1 MRITHYTYHRL
12 LPLLLCLFSLQF
24 LPLSAHAR
32 LTGEA
37 ELGYVKYDATVDGA
51 KIIDANT
58 FQQRY
63 SLLYS
68 NSLAFAGGRVGGASY
83 SLGYEWGSF
92 DTTVKS
98 SLPGVGQSVS
108 QNRGHFLFNGE
119 VLVDP
124 KELPL
129 TFVAYSRDMN
139 RMQFQKD
146 LWQIG
151 GAVTSNGVVG
161 DIIRPNMPSNI
172 VDGQRIYSGAT
183 LLLGVRNGMTNGYNE
198 IFRLFPMLM
207 LDYRD
212 EIIHDTKSFTPTDSR
227 LSRFAFVSLNK
238 KDNWFHFR
246 STRYS
251 DYINPDNDWKEKA
264 FQIGTVDQNLQRRWI
279 DFTNWIKLSVDGSW
293 TKRDT
298 ANAIYTEERY
308 DVNLFA
314 IATRKTWEARTF
326 NTFSRVMEH
335 NGPTYDANVPLY
347 VTGTWGT
354 DTDWRFRASDRERK
368 QVDVAGI
375 WKSSSDMLSSLQFT
389 TFKRSPFTLT
399 PSASVEYFDETTS
412 GKTIALE
419 GAVETASTR
428 RFSSRYELFG
438 RYDIKY
444 FTAERSGVASSTYLT
459 QEIDGRLAYIPS
471 SVWRF
476 QLEQKFQM
484 GSGTNPGL
492 SGSAIVPNN
501 DFNTITDSTRYIQ
514 RDGVT
519 VNDYTRSISSAS
531 VSWSPLAR
539 LGISLSASE
548 DVLMASGQP
557 ASYITNLSN
566 TISYSVADLS
576 VNVNNRYQ
584 MQNSGDGTNNDLF
597 SSALVSY
604 RPDRNMDGS
613 LNFVYERRTIDNSSS
628 TYIDLTQK
636 FNYNFYRV
644 NGVNRKIL
652 ELNEQID
659 YTKNSNQS
667 QNSPLLISGVMSGL
681 VSTTASST
689 VTRVTLGA
697 RYYPLQR
704 LYLAATSQYY
714 LLDPGAIKGQIYT
727 GSLGFTASKFQ
738 VSLDYSYG
746 TQQNGLK
753 RVEQRFA
760 ANMKKFF

>member
-1 MRITHYTYHRL
+1 MRITHYTYLRL

-24 LPLSAHAR
+24 IPLSAHAR

-51 KIIDANT
+51 KVIDANS

-68 NSLAFAGGRVGGASY
+68 NSLAFAGGRVGGANY

-119 VLVDP
+119 VLIDP

-129 TFVAYSRDMN
+129 TFFAYSRDMN
-139 RMQFQKD
+139 RMQFQDD

-151 GAVTSNGVVG
+151 SFTSNGFVG
-161 DIIRPNMPSNI
+161 DIVRPNMPSNI

-207 LDYRD
+207 LDYKD
-212 EIIHDTKSFTPTDSR
+212 EIIHDPKSFTPMDTR

-264 FQIGTVDQNLQRRWI
+264 FQIGTIDQNLQRKWV
-279 DFTNWIKLSVDGSW
+279 DFTNWIKLSVDGGW
-293 TKRDT
+293 TKRDA
-298 ANAIYTEERY
+298 ANPIYTTERY
-308 DVNLFA
+308 DINLFA
-314 IATRKTWEARTF
+314 IATRKTWEARNF
-326 NTFSRVMEH
+326 NTFSRWTEGKILH
-335 NGPTYDANVPLY
+335 YDANVPVY
-347 VTGTWGT
+347 VTGTWGA
-354 DTDWRFRASDRERK
+354 DTDWRFRVSDREQK
-368 QVDVAGI
+368 LMSTSGVWESTSDV
-375 WKSSSDMLSSLQFT
+375 LSSLQVT

-399 PSASVEYFDETTS
+399 PSASVEYYDTTTT
-412 GKTIALE
+412 GKTLALE

-459 QEIDGRLAYIPS
+459 QDIDGRIAYIPS
-471 SVWRF
+471 SKWRF
-476 QLEQKFQM
+476 QLEQRFQM
-484 GSGTNPGL
+484 GSGTNPGIN
-492 SGSAIVPNN
+492 GAVITVNN
-501 DFNTITDSTRYIQ
+501 DFNTITDSNKYIQ
-514 RDGVT
+514 RDGLT
-519 VNDYTRSISSAS
+519 INDYTRSVSSAT
-531 VSWSPLAR
+531 VNWSPLAR
-539 LGISLSASE
+539 LSISLSASE

-566 TISYSVADLS
+566 TVSYSVADLS
-576 VNVNNRYQ
+576 VHVNNRYQ
-584 MQNSGDGTNNDLF
+584 IQNSNQGTNNDLN

-604 RPDRNMDGS
+604 KPNRNMDGS
-613 LNFVYERRTIDNSSS
+613 LNFIYERQTIDSDSS

-644 NGVNRKIL
+644 NGINRKIL

-659 YTKNSNQS
+659 YTKNSNQRTS
-667 QNSPLLISGVMSGL
+667 SPLLISGLMSGL

-689 VTRVTLGA
+689 VTRISLGA

-714 LLDPGAIKGQIYT
+714 LLEPGAIKGQIYT
-727 GSLGFTASKFQ
+727 GSIGFTANKLQ

-746 TQQNGLK
+746 TQQNSVK